1 MTAPRLCRA
10 EAERAPSS
18 ALVRRKGP
26 MRLVARASS
35 SCSHSVSASR
45 ASGTGP
51 RLEALLMRT
60 SRPRSLPVTCKAI
73 GWRSSLRAKSPAL
86 PRSTIANL
94 ESGEANLSLAV
105 LVKVAGALSVPIDE
119 LLAAPRAKVRKWTAD
134 EIGSRQRGQGVAE
147 RPLVPEPMPDG
158 MVVVMDFAPGARLGG
173 TPHLPGTREY
183 FTCLEGRVGIVVA
196 GQRHDLEAGDV
207 LAFPG
212 NIPHSYHN
220 PDAKRSARGV
230 SVVILAKAGV

>member
-1 MTAPRLCRA
+1 M
-10 EAERAPSS
+10 
-18 ALVRRKGP
+18 
-26 MRLVARASS
+26 
-35 SCSHSVSASR
+35 
-45 ASGTGP
+45 
-51 RLEALLMRT
+51 
-60 SRPRSLPVTCKAI
+60 
-73 GWRSSLRAKSPAL
+73 

-94 ESGEANLSLAV
+94 ESGEANPSLAV

-230 SVVILAKAGV
+230 SVVILAKAGAESVSVQIVPVGGFDASGRYATGVAVPAIGYLGPIRQADGPFLGKATAPSTGES